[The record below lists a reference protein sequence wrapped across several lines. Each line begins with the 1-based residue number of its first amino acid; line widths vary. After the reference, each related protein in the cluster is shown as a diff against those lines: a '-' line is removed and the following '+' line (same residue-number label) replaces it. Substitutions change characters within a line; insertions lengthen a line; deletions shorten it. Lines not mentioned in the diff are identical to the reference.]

1 MYLGTINNV
10 DFYHINTGVEAK
22 KIVREISEN
31 AVEFV
36 SEEHFNT
43 LIDRQHEKAEY
54 VRYYNSM
61 GSWLLF
67 ILSLGLLH

>member
-61 GSWLLF
+61 GS
-67 ILSLGLLH
+67 